1 MGDVVVTVDLF
12 DIIGIIVTV
21 AIIIFV
27 LGAVILY
34 KISEKFSERQLK
46 RWEKTKAKEPEKPK
60 DVGVLSDYVFFDEET
75 NTPHL
80 RYDAP
85 PEIQEQF
92 ATFMENID
100 RLEEQKQ
107 YFEDMGLRQ
116 VTQPEEG
123 KPYSAFLRNNTEDTE
138 S

>member
-12 DIIGIIVTV
+12 DIIGIIVTI

-27 LGAVILY
+27 IGAVILY

-46 RWEKTKAKEPEKPK
+46 HWEKAKAREPEKPK

-92 ATFMENID
+92 ATFIENIE
-100 RLEEQKQ
+100 RLEERKQ

-123 KPYSAFLRNNTEDTE
+123 KPYSAFLRNNTEDTK

>member
-46 RWEKTKAKEPEKPK
+46 HWEKAKAKEPEKPK
-60 DVGVLSDYVFFDEET
+60 DVGVLSDYVFFDDET

-92 ATFMENID
+92 DTFMKNIEK
-100 RLEEQKQ
+100 LEERKQ
-107 YFEDMGLRQ
+107 YFEDMGLKR

>member
-12 DIIGIIVTV
+12 DIIGIIV
-21 AIIIFV
+21 AIAILIFV

-46 RWEKTKAKEPEKPK
+46 HWEKAKAIEPEKPK
-60 DVGVLSDYVFFDEET
+60 VVGVLSDYVFFDEET
-75 NTPHL
+75 KTPHL

-92 ATFMENID
+92 AALMKT
-100 RLEEQKQ
+100 LSGLQ

>member
-46 RWEKTKAKEPEKPK
+46 HWEKAKARKPEKPK

-92 ATFMENID
+92 VTFMENIEK
-100 RLEEQKQ
+100 LEERKQ